1 MTIKEIAEVANVSI
15 GTVDRVL
22 HNRNGVNNKTKKRV
36 LQIVKSSGYQTNSFA
51 RDLKLKKHYRFVV
64 VIPKLHSESDYWNL
78 VKGGIDRAI
87 KEMPSF
93 LITVEYSLFDRFVNN
108 SFYSCLHKVI
118 ESNPNGIVLAPPSKT
133 EMENFRFPENTPPLC
148 LIDSFA
154 PSVNPLF
161 TIAQDPYKGGI
172 VSAKVM
178 KLICPTSGLFVCLQ
192 VHPTA
197 YNSMERSRGFRDGMT
212 TNLPQNRLINW
223 RLSTEESLDNLFK
236 TYNDIKGIFTT
247 SSATNIV
254 GDYLKKNG
262 LKDKITL
269 VGYDLVDQNK
279 KGLIDGSID
288 CIISQRP
295 GYQGYTALNQ
305 LYNHIVLGKTIDKVQ
320 DIPIDIYFKE
330 NLSSSID

>member
-1 MTIKEIAEVANVSI
+1 
-15 GTVDRVL
+15 
-22 HNRNGVNNKTKKRV
+22 
-36 LQIVKSSGYQTNSFA
+36 
-51 RDLKLKKHYRFVV
+51 
-64 VIPKLHSESDYWNL
+64 
-78 VKGGIDRAI
+78 
-87 KEMPSF
+87 
-93 LITVEYSLFDRFVNN
+93 
-108 SFYSCLHKVI
+108 
-118 ESNPNGIVLAPPSKT
+118 
-133 EMENFRFPENTPPLC
+133 
-148 LIDSFA
+148 
-154 PSVNPLF
+154 
-161 TIAQDPYKGGI
+161 
-172 VSAKVM
+172 
-178 KLICPTSGLFVCLQ
+178 
-192 VHPTA
+192 
-197 YNSMERSRGFRDGMT
+197 MT

-236 TYNDIKGIFTT
+236 TYKDIKGIFTT

-295 GYQGYTALNQ
+295 GYQGYTALNR